1 VVLRSGGGKKVAGV
15 HWNGANRISLLE
27 YRKLGREGSGFC
39 TELSTLLFKTFTEEK
54 YILRSSAV
62 IVLTEKKLVSSEKS
76 ELGVAEL
83 RMTRKRILWHG

>member
-1 VVLRSGGGKKVAGV
+1 VVLRSGDGKKFAGV
-15 HWNGANRISLLE
+15 HWNGANRISPLE

-62 IVLTEKKLVSSEKS
+62 IVLTEEKLASTEKS
-76 ELGVAEL
+76 ELNMTEL
-83 RMTRKRILWHG
+83 RITRKRILRHG

>member
-1 VVLRSGGGKKVAGV
+1 VVLRSGGKKFAGV
-15 HWNGANRISLLE
+15 HWNGANRISPLE

-62 IVLTEKKLVSSEKS
+62 IVLAEEKLASTEKS
-76 ELGVAEL
+76 ELSMTEL
-83 RMTRKRILWHG
+83 RMTRKRVLRHG

>member
-15 HWNGANRISLLE
+15 HWNCANRISLLE

-39 TELSTLLFKTFTEEK
+39 TELSTLLFKIFTEEK

-76 ELGVAEL
+76 ELGVAVL

>member
-1 VVLRSGGGKKVAGV
+1 V

-27 YRKLGREGSGFC
+27 YRKLGREASGFS

-62 IVLTEKKLVSSEKS
+62 IVLAEKELVS
-76 ELGVAEL
+76 
-83 RMTRKRILWHG
+83 T